1 MPMKLFGYFRSSA
14 AYRVRIAL
22 HLKGLEWESE
32 SIHLTKDGGKQYGDK
47 YRSINPQA
55 LVPTLQEGTNY
66 LTQSL
71 AIMEYIEETHP
82 EPPLLPRDLAARAR
96 VRALALVIACD
107 IHPLNNLRVLKY
119 LTETIGTDDGIRMS
133 WYHHWIST
141 GLDALEKMLA
151 GHPDT
156 GSFCHG
162 DSPGLADTCLVPQM
176 FNANRFDC
184 DLTPYPTIV
193 RINKNCLELKAFQAA
208 SPENQPD
215 AQ

>member
-22 HLKGLEWESE
+22 NLKGLEWESE

-71 AIMEYIEETHP
+71 AIMEYIEETYP
-82 EPPLLPRDLAARAR
+82 DPPLLPRDLAARAR
-96 VRALALVIACD
+96 GRALALVIACD

-141 GLDALEKMLA
+141 GLGALEKMLA

-162 DSPGLADTCLVPQM
+162 DSPGFADTCLVPQI

-193 RINKNCLELKAFQAA
+193 RINKNCLELESFQAA

>member
-22 HLKGLEWESE
+22 NLKGLEWESE
-32 SIHLTKDGGKQYGDK
+32 SIHLTKDGGKQYEDK
-47 YRSINPQA
+47 YRLINPQA
-55 LVPTLQEGTNY
+55 LVPTLQEETTY

-71 AIMEYIEETHP
+71 AIMEYIEETYP
-82 EPPLLPRDLAARAR
+82 EPPLLPGSSTARAR
-96 VRALALVIACD
+96 VRALALSIACD

-119 LTETIGTDDGIRMS
+119 LTEIIGTDDGTRMS

-162 DSPGLADTCLVPQM
+162 DSPGFADTCLVPQI

-184 DLTPYPTIV
+184 DLTPYPTIL
-193 RINKNCLELKAFQAA
+193 RINKNCLELDAFQAA
-208 SPENQPD
+208 SPDNQPD